1 MNDSQSIK
9 VMIVDDHAMVRTGL
23 ATFLE
28 ISEGMSLVAE
38 ADNGKEAIALCEQAQ
53 PDVILMDLFMPEM
66 DGVTATKLIR
76 EQFPKTE
83 VIVITSFDEG
93 SMVQDAIK
101 AGAISYLLKNASI
114 DELVHAIRAAHAGKA
129 TMAQEALQALV
140 KQTSQPKSSNYGLT
154 AREKEILIL
163 LVEGLNNP
171 KISEKLHISIGTTRT
186 HVSNIFSKLG
196 VSNRAEA
203 IALALRKNLVE

>member
-1 MNDSQSIK
+1 MNDTQLIK

-28 ISEGMSLVAE
+28 ISDGMSLVAE
-38 ADNGKEAIALCEQAQ
+38 ADNGLEAISLCEQTN

-66 DGVTATKLIR
+66 DGVTATKEIR
-76 EQFPKTE
+76 KQFPETQ

-101 AGAISYLLKNASI
+101 AGAISYLLKNASME
-114 DELVHAIRAAHAGKA
+114 ELADAIRSAHAGKA

-140 KQTSQPKSSNYGLT
+140 KQTSQPKTSHYGLT
-154 AREKEILIL
+154 AREKEILVL

-186 HVSNIFSKLG
+186 HVSNIFNKLG

-203 IALALRKNLVE
+203 IAMALRNNLVK

>member
-1 MNDSQSIK
+1 MNDAQLIK

-28 ISEGMSLVAE
+28 ISDGMSLVAE
-38 ADNGKEAIALCEQAQ
+38 ADNGLEAISLCEQTN

-66 DGVTATKLIR
+66 DGVTATKEIR
-76 EQFPKTE
+76 KQFPETQ

-101 AGAISYLLKNASI
+101 AGAISYLLKNASME
-114 DELVHAIRAAHAGKA
+114 ELADAIRSAHAGKA

-140 KQTSQPKSSNYGLT
+140 KQTSQPKTSHYGLT
-154 AREKEILIL
+154 AREKEILVL

-186 HVSNIFSKLG
+186 HVSNIFNKLG

-203 IALALRKNLVE
+203 IAMALRNNLVK

>member
-1 MNDSQSIK
+1 MNDSEPIQ

-28 ISEGMSLVAE
+28 ISDGMELVAE
-38 ADNGKEAIALCEQAQ
+38 ADNGKEAIALCEKYK

-66 DGVTATKLIR
+66 DGVTATREIR
-76 EQFPKTE
+76 KQYPDSQI
-83 VIVITSFDEG
+83 IVITSFQEG
-93 SMVQDAIK
+93 DMVQDAIK
-101 AGAISYLLKNASI
+101 AGAISYLLKNASME
-114 DELVHAIRAAHAGKA
+114 ELVNAIRAAHAGKA

-140 KQTSQPKSSNYGLT
+140 KQTSQPEEKQYGLT
-154 AREKEILIL
+154 PREKEILEL
-163 LVEGLNNP
+163 LVDGLNNP

-203 IALALRKNLVE
+203 IAMALRNDLVE